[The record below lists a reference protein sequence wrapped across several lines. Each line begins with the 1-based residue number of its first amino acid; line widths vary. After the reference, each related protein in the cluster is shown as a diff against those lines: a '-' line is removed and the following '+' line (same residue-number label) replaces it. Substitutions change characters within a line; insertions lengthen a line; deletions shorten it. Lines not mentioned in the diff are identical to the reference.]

1 MIKKGFKKIIST
13 YEKFKTVLLVSVFA
27 IFVPL
32 FVSANFVY
40 DGMIKAIIALSKV
53 PYYLT
58 IYPAIWMADFLEY
71 VTGSDFIKFCYS
83 CGDNPAV
90 AAGLPITQGIANII
104 LILVLLVVIVGII
117 LELNEYGS
125 KKMFVKLLIVA
136 LLINF
141 APLLVGLIVDG
152 SNIIMNYFVDGIGD
166 DIDAIKSTISGDG
179 GKLILEEIDKEGKGT
194 AGLTE
199 RLLVPVAL
207 LLMQAFINVVMI
219 FVLFLYVLLYICRY
233 VAIWIITIL
242 SPIAFVCM
250 IHPTTQKLWKDW
262 FKQLIQ
268 WSLVGATGAFFL
280 YLSLRVNFEIR
291 TAYETAGV
299 PIEGESF
306 ISDVFSS
313 ILPLLMV
320 AILAVMGYILAI
332 KTSALGTDKIINFG
346 QSTRKRTVAWGA
358 MGLAGG
364 YNIGKRKAKEGAQWG
379 GNKAF
384 GERAKGWSVK
394 SNWGEGESGI
404 GGWAKRTVSKPAAG
418 AVRATGRFF
427 GPGAEEQQQ
436 NKEQEKINKEKE
448 KWKGRSTDI
457 KASNIMGEGNER
469 DMGAVVSAAIED
481 GDFEDLMKTPAGK
494 KIQENYANIYKTMS
508 KGGSD
513 KAIKEALPVEYLN
526 MKKQE
531 GLNDSELEKETMNIA
546 RNGDALQ
553 GSAKQIEKR
562 IEEGDE
568 MAQQL
573 GVKILQQ
580 KSNTIQSFVD
590 NAEKGM
596 KAFEPVVTK
605 YYNANQ
611 QALKGAYNISN
622 KSDQFNAA
630 LYDINPS
637 FVKHI
642 DKSPG
647 QIITDVKMPEFKK
660 GGGSTPQAST
670 IQVPPI
676 ERPDYSER
684 HKFKRPID

>member
-1 MIKKGFKKIIST
+1 MIKKQFKNIILS
-13 YEKFKTVLLVSVFA
+13 YKKTKTLLFASVFA
-27 IFVPL
+27 FFVPL

-40 DGMIKAIIALSKV
+40 DGMVSFFVTIAKI

-58 IYPAIWMADFLEY
+58 IYPAIWMTDLLSF
-71 VTGSDFIKFCYS
+71 VTSSDFITFSYTG
-83 CGDNPAV
+83 GDNPAI
-90 AAGLPITQGIANII
+90 AAGLPITQGISNII

-141 APLLVGLIVDG
+141 APLLVGLIVDA
-152 SNIIMNYFVDGIGD
+152 SNVLMNYFIAGIGD
-166 DIDAIKSTISGDG
+166 EISAIKSTIAGDG
-179 GKLILEEIDKEGKGT
+179 GKLILEELDAEGKG
-194 AGLTE
+194 AGGITE
-199 RLLVPVAL
+199 DMLVPVAL
-207 LLMQAFINVVMI
+207 LLMQAFINVIMI
-219 FVLFLYVLLYICRY
+219 FVLFLYALLYICRY
-233 VAIWIITIL
+233 IAIWIIVIF

-262 FKQLIQ
+262 FKQLMQ

-280 YLSLRVNFEIR
+280 YLSLKVNSEIR
-291 TAYETAGV
+291 AAYDTVGIPV
-299 PIEGESF
+299 EGESF
-306 ISDVFSS
+306 ISDTFSA
-313 ILPLLMV
+313 ILPLGMV
-320 AILAVMGYILAI
+320 AIFAVMGYVLAI
-332 KTSALGTDKIINFG
+332 KTSAIGTDKIINVG
-346 QSTRKRTVAWGA
+346 QSTRRRAVKWGA
-358 MGLAGG
+358 VGG
-364 YNIGKRKAKEGAQWG
+364 YVAGKYGAKKAKEGAQWG
-379 GNKAF
+379 GNKIA
-384 GERAKGWSVK
+384 GDKAKEWSTK
-394 SNWGEGESGI
+394 KTWGEGETGF
-404 GGWAKRTVSKPAAG
+404 GGWAKRAVGKPTIG

-457 KASNIMGEGNER
+457 KASNIMGEGNKR

-526 MKKQE
+526 MKKAE
-531 GLNDSELEKETMNIA
+531 GVSDSELEKETMNIA
-546 RNGDALQ
+546 RNSEALQ

-568 MAQQL
+568 MAMKL
-573 GVKILQQ
+573 GRNILQQ
-580 KSNTIQSFVD
+580 KTNTIQSFVD

-596 KAFEPVVTK
+596 KAFEPVATQ
-605 YYNANQ
+605 YYNKNEG
-611 QALKGAYNISN
+611 ALKNAYKIS
-622 KSDQFNAA
+622 SDGDKINAA
-630 LYDINPS
+630 VYTLNPS

-647 QIITDVKMPEFKK
+647 QIITDIKMPEVKRT
-660 GGGSTPQAST
+660 GG
-670 IQVPPI
+670 
-676 ERPDYSER
+676 
-684 HKFKRPID
+684 